1 MLQKIKKLYTY
12 YKDDFAL
19 IYSLYKEYVSGVINE
34 YFSDYIKQIEE
45 EKDEKL
51 QKKLKIVGLIYKKG
65 LRTRK

>member
-19 IYSLYKEYVSGVINE
+19 IYNLYKEYVSGVINE

-51 QKKLKIVGLIYKKG
+51 QKKLKIVGLI
-65 LRTRK
+65 